1 MLPSIIKMQYNQF
14 GLHTLHFKKT
24 DLLPLMVYTA
34 NYDLLIHTGP
44 ESQIQTA
51 YTFSMKKV

>member
-1 MLPSIIKMQYNQF
+1 MLASIIKMQYNQF

-24 DLLPLMVYTA
+24 DLLQLMVYIMIKMVYIMIS

-44 ESQIQTA
+44 ES
-51 YTFSMKKV
+51 